1 MKISKAWL
9 QADFAIAAEAQEL
22 SKRLTM
28 AGLEVDG
35 LLPAAAEFS
44 GVVVGEVLDL
54 VAHPDADKLRVA
66 TVNAGGEPL
75 QIVCGA
81 PNVAKGVKVPV
92 ALIGAQLPGLVIKKS
107 KLRGVESFGMLCSA
121 RELGMS
127 EDHSGLLILPA
138 DAPVG
143 EDLRRY
149 LSLEDVI
156 IDVDL
161 TPNRADCFSMRGVAR
176 EAAMLLGQD
185 LPADFA
191 AEQLGVVPVAVE
203 SGETVVIGNQAPQSC
218 PQYFARV
225 IEGVDNTRPTPL
237 WLQERLRRAGLRTHD
252 PLVDVTNYVMLL
264 LGTPLHAFD
273 AAKISGGIV
282 IRQAQAGEKLM
293 LINGNE
299 AVLDEKVLLIADA
312 EKPLAIAGVM
322 GGLDSACSPNTQKI
336 VLEAAWF
343 EPVGIAG
350 KARQFALSSDSAQRF
365 ERGVDYALQRA
376 AMELTSRLIIEICGG
391 QAGEVAMDVHP
402 QYLPQ
407 RQPITLREKAIA
419 RRIGRSYETATVEK
433 IFTALGCQIAQAAEG
448 WLITPPTWRFDL
460 AIEADLIEEIARV
473 DGYDDVPNRLPQV
486 DYQKDRQPPRPDT
499 HVSTQLLSLGFQ
511 EAITYSFIDRASH
524 AAFFADAPTVNL
536 FNPISA
542 EMAEMR
548 LSLLP
553 GLLNTAVYNRNRQQ
567 NELRLFELGN
577 VFHPRGDKAVE
588 CAQIYRV
595 AGVMSGLVRPEQWGE
610 KARAVD
616 FFDVKGVVEQLLGDL
631 PVQYQRSQAA
641 YLHPG
646 QSADIYLAGQLIGQ
660 VGILHPQMLKTLGTK
675 GGDFAVFELDMQA
688 LPTQYTPQFRAI
700 SKYPA
705 LRRDLALVL
714 DKTVDAADILDCLRK
729 EAAGLL
735 QEAFVFDVFTGG
747 NLAENKKSLA
757 LGLILQDQ
765 EKTLQDEE
773 VEGIITRLVQAVNR
787 TYGAELR

>member
-9 QADFAIAAEAQEL
+9 AADFGIQAATEEL

-28 AGLEVDG
+28 AGLEVDSISG
-35 LLPAAAEFS
+35 AAAEFS
-44 GVVVGEVLDL
+44 GIVVGEVLD
-54 VAHPDADKLRVA
+54 VVPHPDADKLRVA

-81 PNVAKGVKVPV
+81 PNVAKGIKVPV
-92 ALIGAQLPGLVIKKS
+92 ALIGAQLPDLAIKKS

-149 LSLEDVI
+149 LALDDAI
-156 IDVDL
+156 IEVDL

-176 EAAMLLGQD
+176 EAALLLGQA
-185 LPADFA
+185 LPADFSAENAGIA
-191 AEQLGVVPVAVE
+191 AVAAQIDKAVAIENREAALCPIYLG
-203 SGETVVIGNQAPQSC
+203 
-218 PQYFARV
+218 RR
-225 IEGVDNTRPTPL
+225 IEGVDNTRPSPL
-237 WLQERLRRAGLRTHD
+237 WLQERLRRAGIRTHD
-252 PLVDVTNYVMLL
+252 PIVDVTNYVMLL
-264 LGTPLHAFD
+264 LGTPMHAFD
-273 AAKISGGIV
+273 AAKVSGGIV
-282 IRQAQAGEKLM
+282 IRKAKSGEQLT
-293 LINGNE
+293 LINGNQ
-299 AVLDEKVLLIADA
+299 AALDEAVLLIADH

-322 GGLDSACSPNTQKI
+322 GGAESACSTATREI
-336 VLEAAWF
+336 ILEAAWF
-343 EPVGIAG
+343 EPVCIAG

-365 ERGVDYALQRA
+365 ERGVDFRLQAA
-376 AMELTSRLIIEICGG
+376 AMELASRLIVEICGG
-391 QAGEVAMDVHP
+391 KVAQVCENRHVEH
-402 QYLPQ
+402 LPK
-407 RQPITLREKAIA
+407 REAIVLREAAIA
-419 RRIGRSYETATVEK
+419 RRIGRGYEAEAVGK
-433 IFTALGCQIAQAAEG
+433 MFAALGCQVAKTADG
-448 WLITPPTWRFDL
+448 WQITAPSWRFDL
-460 AIEADLIEEIARV
+460 AIEADLIEEVARIS
-473 DGYDDVPNRLPQV
+473 GYDEVPNRLPQV
-486 DYQKDRQPPRPDT
+486 DYQKDRQPPRADAQ
-499 HVSTQLLSLGFQ
+499 VSQTLVALGFQ

-553 GLLNTAVYNRNRQQ
+553 GLVNTAVYNRNRQQ

-577 VFHPRGDKAVE
+577 VFQPRGEKAVD

-616 FFDVKGVVEQLLGDL
+616 FFDVKGVVEQLLSG
-631 PVQYQRSQAA
+631 VEVRYVRSQAP
-641 YLHPG
+641 YLHPA
-646 QSADIYLAGQLIGQ
+646 QSADIFLAERLIGQ

-675 GGDFAVFELDMQA
+675 GGNFAVFELDMAA
-688 LPTQYTPQFRAI
+688 LPTAHLPQFSAI

-705 LRRDLALVL
+705 VRRDLALV
-714 DKTVDAADILDCLRK
+714 VDNAVQAADVMATLK
-729 EAAGLL
+729 AEANEAL
-735 QEAFVFDVFTGG
+735 QEVFVFDVFTGA
-747 NLAENKKSLA
+747 NLPAGKKSLA
-757 LGLILQDQ
+757 LGLIVQNQ
-765 EKTLQDEE
+765 ERTLQDEE
-773 VEGIITRLVQAVNR
+773 VEGIITHLVATLNR

>member
-35 LLPAAAEFS
+35 LLPVAAEFS

-92 ALIGAQLPGLVIKKS
+92 ALIGAQLPGLAIKKS

-203 SGETVVIGNQAPQSC
+203 SGETVAIGNQAPQSC

-391 QAGEVAMDVHP
+391 QAGKVAMDVHP

-524 AAFFADAPTVNL
+524 AAFFADAPIVNL

-553 GLLNTAVYNRNRQQ
+553 GLLNSAVYNRNRQQ

>member
-35 LLPAAAEFS
+35 LLPVAAEFS

-92 ALIGAQLPGLVIKKS
+92 ALIGAQLPGLAIKKS

-191 AEQLGVVPVAVE
+191 AEQLGVQPVAVE
-203 SGETVVIGNQAPQSC
+203 SGETVAIGNQAPQSC

-376 AMELTSRLIIEICGG
+376 AMELASRLIIEICGG
-391 QAGEVAMDVHP
+391 QAGEVSMDVHP
-402 QYLPQ
+402 QHLPQ
-407 RQPITLREKAIA
+407 RQPIILREKAIA
-419 RRIGRSYETATVEK
+419 RRIGRGYETATVEK

-524 AAFFADAPTVNL
+524 AAFFADAATVNL

-735 QEAFVFDVFTGG
+735 QEVFVFDVFTGG